1 MADLTLAHATSEAN
15 DIVAA
20 MYSMKETAMKND
32 ATARPQATQAPVR
45 LSKGDFVTA
54 LRKLLQEAGKAGET
68 SVDVRAA
75 TLHTDVGIYPAR
87 GHSIPTCCTVMYEE
101 MLPGD
106 EILLTPSG
114 GKGPTLLVR
123 YKFPR

>member
-1 MADLTLAHATSEAN
+1 MYTL
-15 DIVAA
+15 
-20 MYSMKETAMKND
+20 KETAMKND
-32 ATARPQATQAPVR
+32 ATARPQANRPQANQAPAR

-54 LRKLLQEAGKAGET
+54 LRKLLQEEEKAGKS

-87 GHSIPTCCTVMYEE
+87 GHSMPTCCTVMYEE
-101 MLPGD
+101 MRPGD
-106 EILLTPSG
+106 EIVLTPPG